1 MIMLI
6 LPILSFLLLA
16 TARGIPQPVQ
26 RRDTVI
32 ADGESVQVGDLPT
45 WDFKYRSAGYLA
57 RGGWPE
63 CPINNG
69 IKFCYVYKL
78 SSDPTKNIDPALA
91 TGGKNVQAVILNSPW
106 YEATGSVIQFNFQL
120 WVDPAL
126 TSTSSHPFP
135 LVQIVSKEVYNGPLT
150 TLSFDVRNNLAGI
163 YAAAHPSGP
172 VASVPLSQYTGRRN
186 LHTWTI
192 KGGPG
197 GYADIWVRDGVSGET
212 ILRYRA
218 EGQILRDRYR
228 IRVGAERIAE
238 NITPLTVYW
247 GDWSATPSQG

>member
-16 TARGIPQPVQ
+16 TARGIPQPVE

-45 WDFKYRSAGYLA
+45 WGFKYRTAG
-57 RGGWPE
+57 
-63 CPINNG
+63 
-69 IKFCYVYKL
+69 
-78 SSDPTKNIDPALA
+78 DPTKNIDPALS
-91 TGGKNVQAVILNSPW
+91 TGRKKVQAVILNSPW
-106 YEATGSVIQFNFQL
+106 YEAAGSVTQFNFNL

-126 TSTSSHPFP
+126 TSTSSNPFP
-135 LVQIVSKEVYNGPLT
+135 LVQLVSKEVYNGPAT
-150 TLSFDVRNNLAGI
+150 TLSFDVRDNLAGI
-163 YAAAHPSGP
+163 YAAAHPSAP

-192 KGGPG
+192 KGGPS

-218 EGQILRDRYR
+218 EGQILRDSYR
-228 IRVGAERIAE
+228 IRVGAERVAE

-247 GDWSATPSQG
+247 GDWSATPSQGYEKREGANRAKGL